1 MKREEKETEFARER
15 VKEVIAEC
23 FIKGWTK
30 VKTIERVQRLTG
42 EKMYPKKLNRM
53 LAEILATW
61 TRKGIKDKVL
71 MRVVEL
77 KKIDVRE
84 AELWQAWEESKALD
98 EGADARY
105 LAELRRCSEQRSR
118 LLGLAVKAP
127 SVAREPNGEAATVVW
142 KESKRYGEAPDGE

>member
-84 AELWQAWEESKALD
+84 AEVWQAWEESKALD

-105 LAELRRCSEQRSR
+105 LAEMRRCSEQRSR
-118 LLGLAVKAP
+118 LLGLAVKA
-127 SVAREPNGEAATVVW
+127 SSAVRESDGEAATVVW

>member
-118 LLGLAVKAP
+118 LLGLAVKA
-127 SVAREPNGEAATVVW
+127 SSAVQESDGEAATVVW
-142 KESKRYGEAPDGE
+142 KECKRYGEAPDGE

>member
-84 AELWQAWEESKALD
+84 AELWQAWVQSLGRGSGCAVFGRVAALFGAAVAVVGPGG
-98 EGADARY
+98 EGAFGGAG
-105 LAELRRCSEQRSR
+105 AERGSGDRGLEREQ
-118 LLGLAVKAP
+118 
-127 SVAREPNGEAATVVW
+127 TV
-142 KESKRYGEAPDGE
+142 